1 MSRETDS
8 SSSGP
13 QGRGGAAYPSG
24 TPPYGPRPFP
34 SLHPQERPRPAG
46 QEQDGAEAAEQG
58 TDADAAGEPRT
69 ETTLTTRIRINIPGS
84 RPIPPVVMRTT
95 VEEGA
100 AAPAAGPQGAGAP
113 DTAAPSTAGGSAG
126 EPPADGGQGGEAP
139 QERAEKK
146 EKTSDWFAPRKPV
159 GPTGSGT
166 GSAAGTGAGSAP
178 GTGSGSGSAAGSG
191 AGEGFPGEGFPGDG
205 FPGEGFPGGGPG
217 FGTDAGTAPGSGSGQ
232 APTGFPPGAG
242 ATGDGFSEGFSGDGF
257 QGDFPRG
264 GAPGNGT
271 AGGGFTVPPVRSPGG
286 GDAPDAGSP
295 VADGFFGAGTP
306 AGGTPRA
313 DDPFAG
319 PYDEQFAEPFT
330 DSDTGTQQI
339 PQAFLPPPVGSPFDD
354 APAARGPHDTPSGGF
369 ASPFE
374 TPAGAEGRAEPG
386 SGPAPF
392 GTEDFPPGVPRGIPT
407 DPFAPGGGAAPL
419 PPPAGAT
426 TGPATGDM
434 RVPPIGGD
442 TGEHAFRPPAP
453 AGSEPP
459 RRMGAGDT
467 LVGDTLVGGIP
478 PVPSGEGPGRA
489 AGGPGAVPPPGPGAP
504 GSVPRPG
511 PAAPS
516 TPATPAKSAKPVKKG
531 RSKLALLG
539 VAVVG
544 AAVLAYGAGLLMNHS
559 DVPKGTTV
567 LGVDIGN
574 TSQAT
579 AVKKLNHALG
589 NRGTAALT
597 VTVDGKQHSLK
608 PSIAGLSIDTD
619 ATVRKVAHSDY
630 NPVSV
635 VGSLFGRTQV
645 TDPVIVVDQD
655 KLKAALTTVAGPSS
669 KGTDGMVRFTGGKA
683 VAVPGKPSQSVDVN
697 AAATQVSAA
706 YRLRAESGRNTP
718 IDLRGTTVQ
727 PKVTQAT
734 LDKAVNGFGKTAM
747 MGPVHILAGGKDLP
761 FNKTLPQFLTMQAT
775 PDGQLA
781 PHIDLKA
788 LQALYG
794 NSFDG
799 VLLKRGNGSKTAVT
813 PQDVA
818 TALIQALNSKTVAGR
833 SVTLQDAVQQ

>member
-34 SLHPQERPRPAG
+34 SLHPQERPRTADEEP
-46 QEQDGAEAAEQG
+46 DGAAGAEPGREA
-58 TDADAAGEPRT
+58 DPDEPRT

-100 AAPAAGPQGAGAP
+100 NAPVPPGADAATGPAAPAAP
-113 DTAAPSTAGGSAG
+113 G
-126 EPPADGGQGGEAP
+126 ETADGGPGGEP
-139 QERAEKK
+139 EQERADKPEQK

-159 GPTGSGT
+159 GSSGAGA
-166 GSAAGTGAGSAP
+166 GSAAGPGAAQGTGPGAGNGPQGA
-178 GTGSGSGSAAGSG
+178 GAQSGAFPAAGPG
-191 AGEGFPGEGFPGDG
+191 AAPAGFP
-205 FPGEGFPGGGPG
+205 
-217 FGTDAGTAPGSGSGQ
+217 A
-232 APTGFPPGAG
+232 GAG

-257 QGDFPRG
+257 QSDFPP
-264 GAPGNGT
+264 GATP
-271 AGGGFTVPPVRSPGG
+271 AGGFTVPP
-286 GDAPDAGSP
+286 A
-295 VADGFFGAGTP
+295 AGTP
-306 AGGTPRA
+306 AGDAPRA

-319 PYDEQFAEPFT
+319 PYVEEFADP
-330 DSDTGTQQI
+330 DTGTQAI
-339 PQAFLPPPVGSPFDD
+339 PQAYLPPPVGSPFDD
-354 APAARGPHDTPSGGF
+354 GPSARGPHDTPSGGF
-369 ASPFE
+369 AAPFE
-374 TPAGAEGRAEPG
+374 TPGGAQQGAGAV
-386 SGPAPF
+386 PF

-407 DPFAPGGGAAPL
+407 DPYAAGGAPL
-419 PPPAGAT
+419 PPAGPT

-434 RVPPIGGD
+434 PVPPVTGD

-453 AGSEPP
+453 AGSRPLGK
-459 RRMGAGDT
+459 RTAS
-467 LVGDTLVGGIP
+467 DTLVGGIP
-478 PVPSGEGPGRA
+478 PVPAEERGRA
-489 AGGPGAVPPPGPGAP
+489 AGPETGPGSVPPPGPPVP
-504 GSVPRPG
+504 GG
-511 PAAPS
+511 PAATSPS
-516 TPATPAKSAKPVKKG
+516 APAAPAKAAKPVKKG
-531 RSKLALLG
+531 RSKPALLG
-539 VAVVG
+539 AGVVVVAVV
-544 AAVLAYGAGLLMNHS
+544 VYGAGLLMNHS

-574 TSQAT
+574 TSQAA
-579 AVKKLNHALG
+579 AVKKLDTALG
-589 NRGTAALT
+589 NRGSAPLT
-597 VTVDGKQHSLK
+597 ITVGGKQHSLK

-619 ATVRKVAHSDY
+619 ATVREVAHPDY
-630 NPVSV
+630 NPVTV
-635 VGSLFGRTQV
+635 VGSLFGQTRTAA
-645 TDPVIVVDQD
+645 PVIVVDQD
-655 KLKAALTTVAGPSS
+655 KLKAALQTVAGPS
-669 KGTDGMVRFTGGKA
+669 GTGSDGMVRFEDGKA
-683 VAVPGKPSQSVDVN
+683 VAVPGKAGQAVDVN

-718 IDLRGTTVQ
+718 VDLRVTAVQ

-747 MGPVHILAGGKDLP
+747 MGPVHIIAAGRDVP

-788 LQALYG
+788 LQPLYG

-799 VLLKRGNGSKTAVT
+799 VVLKRGDGSKTAVT

-818 TALIQALNSKTVAGR
+818 TALIQALNSKTTAGR
-833 SVTLQDAVQQ
+833 SVTLPDAELG